1 MDETRWDLMTRI
13 LHWGLALTISAQLI
27 SGLLVPDPQ
36 TRAFFY
42 FHEWDGLAAST
53 VIFVVWLWIY
63 SIQDFGTLFPWNRA
77 GMQAVGADIRGL
89 FRGTLPSGGPN
100 NIGLASFWHGL
111 GILAVTG
118 MAITGVW
125 IFFVIPGGHGAS
137 SSSTDFHEY
146 MQVSWLHKMISYFVW
161 AYLIGHIS
169 FAILH
174 QKKGAPIFRGIF
186 YR

>member
-89 FRGTLPSGGPN
+89 FRGMLPSGGPN
-100 NIGLASFWHGL
+100 HIGLASFWHGL

-137 SSSTDFHEY
+137 GSSTDFHEY